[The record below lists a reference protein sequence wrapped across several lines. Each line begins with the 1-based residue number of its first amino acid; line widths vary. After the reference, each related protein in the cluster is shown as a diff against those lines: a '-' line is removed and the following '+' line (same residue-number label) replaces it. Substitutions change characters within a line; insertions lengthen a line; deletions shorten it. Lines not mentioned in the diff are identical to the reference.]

1 MKRFAYELLPAWLL
15 IGVLALIVVHAPLT
29 IALGSLWPEIATP
42 IKAWKELLIGLAG
55 VLVAIRMTQKG
66 HWQQLR
72 YDYLGW
78 AILAYWGL
86 HIGSLA
92 WSDASWQSV
101 AAGLLIDLRYLVFA
115 ACIYHFI
122 LMYPN
127 YAPRFINA
135 SVVGAV
141 IVVGFAAL
149 QLVLPADALKYIG
162 YSDATIAPYLTVD
175 KNPDYVRLNSTLRG
189 PNPLGAYAVIV
200 VAAAASFI
208 TTRRY
213 KRASRQLRVGA
224 VSLLGFGSL
233 ALWMSYSRSALV
245 AGIVAVALVL
255 FVRYSGLLSARVWA
269 ALAAIVL
276 AVGAMGYLIRDTTF
290 VQNVV
295 LHDNPTT
302 GAAVDSNEDH
312 ASSLQ
317 EGFERALRQ
326 PFGAGVGTT
335 GSASLYGDEGLIIE
349 NQYLMIAHEVGWL
362 GLVLFMAVYVTFLRR
377 VWQYRADWLAL
388 GIWASGI
395 GLGLI
400 GLLLPVWADDTVSL
414 IWWGMAA
421 LVMARGERYESTTDK
436 KAKRTT

>member
-1 MKRFAYELLPAWLL
+1 MKRFAYEQLPAWLL
-15 IGVLALIVVHAPLT
+15 IGVFGLIVIHAPLT
-29 IALGSLWPEIATP
+29 VAIGTLWPDIATP
-42 IKAWKELLIGLAG
+42 IKAWKEVLIGLAG
-55 VLVAIRMTQKG
+55 VLVAIRMTQRG
-66 HWQQLR
+66 HWQMLR

-86 HIGSLA
+86 HIGSIA
-92 WSDASWQSV
+92 WTDASWQSI

-115 ACIYHFI
+115 ACIYHFV
-122 LMYPN
+122 LMYPK
-127 YAPRFINA
+127 YIPRFIKV
-135 SVVGAV
+135 SVVGAA

-162 YSDATIAPYLTVD
+162 YSDSTIAPYLTVD

-208 TTRRY
+208 GSKQYKFGSTRLKTY
-213 KRASRQLRVGA
+213 GI
-224 VSLLGFGSL
+224 SLLGLGSL

-245 AGIVAVALVL
+245 AGMVAVALVL
-255 FVRYSGLLSARVWA
+255 FVRYSGRLSAKVWA
-269 ALAAIVL
+269 VIVAAVL

-317 EGFERALRQ
+317 EGLMRALDQ

-335 GSASLYGDEGLIIE
+335 GSASLYGNEGLIIE

-362 GLVLFMAVYVTFLRR
+362 GLALFMIIYLTFLRR
-377 VWQYRADWLAL
+377 IWHYRADWLAL

-400 GLLLPVWADDTVSL
+400 GLLLPVWADDTVAL
-414 IWWGMAA
+414 VWWGLAA
-421 LVMARGERYESTTDK
+421 LVMARGELHESTTDK